1 MYTFDVT
8 NYATRF
14 AGKSSA
20 IKRPREITYFSYDE
34 NHELKHDES
43 SLRYYYTPE
52 SNADLNHGYNMF
64 VKHDDSVD
72 EHLDSLLDALV
83 ELEKKEGRCSTDGV
97 HFVTWRGMMTKIMTV
112 PYMED
117 GGQCKK
123 LLRQIDSL
131 KEVVAHASYRYI
143 EENNLYKQSTRGFQD
158 EKGARMS
165 FWGYKFETLSTLS
178 RPWGDATREEIEG
191 RTNEIV
197 SNKAQYCSIVQ
208 TGFGDSGLLIGG
220 EVDAIWDCRPMN
232 PSNPINYVE
241 LKTSRIVSTT
251 NQQINFEKKLQR
263 FWAQSFLLG
272 VPKIIIGFRD
282 DHGIL
287 KNVEIKETQG
297 IPVEIRKAHVA
308 QGLGPPPWNGNV
320 AINFTTAFLEWLRGV
335 LVNKEGLWRIRYQQR
350 GDRIE
355 VFQVQE
361 SGYAGVLTDRFLAWR
376 SELRERLRTAPSAEA
391 DSETGE
397 ASM

>member
-1 MYTFDVT
+1 MQTFDVT
-8 NYATRF
+8 DYATRF

-34 NHELKHDES
+34 NHALKHDES
-43 SLRYYYTPE
+43 SLRYYYTP
-52 SNADLNHGYNMF
+52 DLNVDLGQGYNSF

-83 ELEKKEGRCSTDGV
+83 ELERKEGRISTEGV

-112 PYMED
+112 PYLED
-117 GGQCKK
+117 GFEMNAVFHEGT
-123 LLRQIDSL
+123 IF
-131 KEVVAHASYRYI
+131 I
-143 EENNLYKQSTRGFQD
+143 EENNLYKQSTRGTQD
-158 EKGARMS
+158 ERGARMS

-178 RPWGDATREEIEG
+178 RPWGEATREEIEN
-191 RTNEIV
+191 RTREIV
-197 SNKAQYCSIVQ
+197 NNKAQYCSIVQ
-208 TGFGDSGLLIGG
+208 TGFGDSGIIIAG

-232 PSNPINYVE
+232 PANPINYVE
-241 LKTSRIVSTT
+241 LKTSRQVSST

-282 DHGIL
+282 DYGIL

-297 IPVEIRKAHVA
+297 IPTGIRKAHAA

-320 AINFTTAFLEWLRGV
+320 AINFTTAFLEWLKGV
-335 LVNKEGLWRIRYQQR
+335 LAGKEGLWRIRYQQR
-350 GDRIE
+350 GSRIE

-361 SGYAGVLTDRFLAWR
+361 SGSAGVLTDRFLEWR
-376 SELRERLRTAPSAEA
+376 RELQQKLRMEVPPKAGLEAEA
-391 DSETGE
+391 SI
-397 ASM
+397 